1 MFFTQLFYY
10 FNTQENSITYS
21 SYSKKS
27 LQNINSHLST
37 MNSKSELT
45 TPNAT
50 ANEREELY
58 AVETK
63 SQVDFMLS

>member
-1 MFFTQLFYY
+1 MK
-10 FNTQENSITYS
+10 YS
-21 SYSKKS
+21 SYRKKS

-45 TPNAT
+45 PNAT

-58 AVETK
+58 AIETK